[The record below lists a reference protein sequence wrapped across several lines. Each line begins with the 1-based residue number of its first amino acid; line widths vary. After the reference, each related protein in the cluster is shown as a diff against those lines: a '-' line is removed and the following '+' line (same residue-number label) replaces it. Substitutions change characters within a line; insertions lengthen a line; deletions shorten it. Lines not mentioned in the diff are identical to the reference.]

1 MERTGRVERKTAETE
16 ILVYW
21 NLDGKGTAKIDTP
34 YPFLDHMFTSMAKH
48 GGFDL
53 TIRAK
58 GDTHID
64 DHHTLEDLGIVLG
77 QALSQALGE
86 KKGIQRFGE
95 ANIPLDESLAQVVID
110 LSGRPYLVYQVKLPR
125 KKIKEFDLYLVEH
138 LLKSFID
145 HAKATLHI
153 RLLYGKDPHHILEAI
168 FKGLGRA
175 LESATRPHPRL
186 KSIPSTKGKLT

>member
-1 MERTGRVERKTAETE
+1 MGRTGKIERKTAETE

-21 NLDGKGTAKIDTP
+21 NLDGKGHTKVHTP
-34 YPFLDHMFTSMAKH
+34 YPFLDHMLSSLAKH

-64 DHHTLEDLGIVLG
+64 DHHTMEDLGIVLG
-77 QALSQALGE
+77 QALEQALGD
-86 KKGIQRFGE
+86 KRGIQRFGE
-95 ANIPLDESLAQVVID
+95 ACVPLDESLAQVVID

-125 KKIKEFDLYLVEH
+125 KKIKEFDVDLMEH

-145 HAKATLHI
+145 HAKATLHV

-175 LESATRPHPRL
+175 LESATRFHPRM
-186 KSIPSTKGKLT
+186 KGIPSTKGKLS